1 MLYIKSKFEFI
12 SMSSFK
18 AIIAGTMLAATA
30 SLGVITPDAKATPS
44 PGEDWAYVTNAE
56 PCIPQFS
63 VSDNIVDGTI
73 VVQVVQGNTCPVSN
87 SIFLF
92 IQDDARPQPLRMPGR
107 RENLFSST
115 WVFRPGDVRPGR
127 YRVMGINP
135 MPGGIGD
142 DEYISA
148 RHLGIDQVITIG
160 SVPQTSTPQPQL
172 VAPPPPVAPPQQ
184 VVTTLDAESKQL
196 LRTFDQWMRWFQVNI
211 WPQLQPFIRAIES
224 IKTS

>member
-63 VSDNIVDGTI
+63 VSDNIVDNTI
-73 VVQVVQGNTCPVSN
+73 RVQVQDNTCQISRE
-87 SIFLF
+87 IYLY
-92 IQDDARPQPLRMPGR
+92 IQDDRPQPLRLKATYSQGQ
-107 RENLFSST
+107 T
-115 WVFRPGDVRPGR
+115 WTVNYNGVRPGR
-127 YRVMGINP
+127 YRVMGISP
-135 MPGGIGD
+135 TPTGIGD
-142 DEYISA
+142 YNYVSSRD
-148 RHLGIDQVITIG
+148 LGIDQVITIG
-160 SVPQTSTPQPQL
+160 VVGSRHP
-172 VAPPPPVAPPQQ
+172 VADPPPVSQTQQ
-184 VVTTLDAESKQL
+184 GITTLDPESKQL
-196 LRTFDQWMRWFQVNI
+196 LRNFAQWMHWLKVQMDWLKANL
-211 WPQLQPFIRAIES
+211 PQLEPLIRAVES